1 MRLHLGDLEKKEK
14 NMEDLIQKHK
24 KRGENDKGLRWGQ
37 SLQVRRKVKMSSR
50 KRVYEEMFQAGR
62 SQLSQLV
69 KWRTSYQVMP
79 RPHSQKGQA
88 DLVLWILFRHFPS
101 PVPEEDSSA
110 NSREVKCLFIPYL
123 VQSQRWVF
131 LSNEGSLTSPGSW
144 GRGTAGTS
152 SLCIGASV
160 R

>member
-1 MRLHLGDLEKKEK
+1 
-14 NMEDLIQKHK
+14 MEDLFQKH

-50 KRVYEEMFQAGR
+50 KRVYEIFQAGR

-69 KWRTSYQVMP
+69 KWCTSHQVMP
-79 RPHSQKGQA
+79 GPRSQEGRA
-88 DLVLWILFRHFPS
+88 DLVLWILFRHLPS

-110 NSREVKCLFIPYL
+110 NSREVRGLFFIPYL

-144 GRGTAGTS
+144 GRGTAGTP
-152 SLCIGASV
+152 SLRIGASV